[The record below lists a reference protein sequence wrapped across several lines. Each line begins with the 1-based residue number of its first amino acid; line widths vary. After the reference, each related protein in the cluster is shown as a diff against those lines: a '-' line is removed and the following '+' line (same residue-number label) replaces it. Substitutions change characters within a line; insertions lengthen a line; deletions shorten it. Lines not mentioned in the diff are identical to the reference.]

1 MDVADL
7 IIESRTQDAE
17 TIQKVLE
24 QSGHTNFQAETHT
37 DHPEAEAP
45 PAEPAPPAAAA
56 PAPPTPAAEPT
67 PRTEEPAPADQ
78 KPVRGYKLKLEVAR
92 EENARLKDE
101 IAKLSRGTA
110 PAPATPAA
118 EPALR
123 TQDPAPAAAPKP
135 KPTPESFENGVYD
148 PAYIEA
154 VSDWKYDERRRQ
166 EREEE
171 TARVTREQDEAKRN
185 ANTRDETAFKDWWNG
200 QIHEA
205 KARHD
210 DFDAVMTKDHGR
222 PIVNPVMY
230 EAMQSADQGAELAY
244 WLGTHPD
251 ESERISKLTAL
262 QPGETAVDFRKK
274 LRLAMIELSKIELP
288 DFSAEDDDDEAPQP
302 AAPVAAA
309 PPAAAPAPKAA
320 AAAAAA
326 PPARV
331 ATPATPA
338 SKPAPPSPVGSRGAG
353 SRKRLSQMSP
363 EELRSLTT
371 DQYRKLRVE
380 EYGQ

>member
-24 QSGHTNFQAETHT
+24 QSGHTNFKVETHS
-37 DHPEAEAP
+37 DSPEAETP
-45 PAEPAPPAAAA
+45 PAEPAPAAAAA
-56 PAPPTPAAEPT
+56 PAAPAAEPAT
-67 PRTEEPAPADQ
+67 STQPPAPGEA

-92 EENARLKDE
+92 EENARLKGE
-101 IAKLSRGTA
+101 IQKLTSRS
-110 PAPATPAA
+110 TPPV
-118 EPALR
+118 E
-123 TQDPAPAAAPKP
+123 AAAPPPTTVSDPPPASVAKP
-135 KPTPESFENGVYD
+135 KPVPESFEYGVYD

-154 VSDWKYDERRRQ
+154 VTDWRYDERRRL
-166 EREEE
+166 EKEEE
-171 TARVTREQDEAKRN
+171 TTRATQAADEAKRN

-200 QIHEA
+200 QIEEA
-205 KARHD
+205 KERHE

-230 EAMQSADQGAELAY
+230 EAIQSADQGAELAY
-244 WLGTHPD
+244 WLGTHPE
-251 ESERISKLTAL
+251 ESERISNITAL
-262 QPGETAVDFRKK
+262 KPGETAVDFRKK

-288 DFSAEDDDDEAPQP
+288 DFPAEDDGEPPQP

-309 PPAAAPAPKAA
+309 PPAPVAPKAA
-320 AAAAAA
+320 AAAAAPSAA
-326 PPARV
+326 PRTAAPA
-331 ATPATPA
+331 APA
-338 SKPAPPSPVGSRGAG
+338 SKPAPPNPVGSRGAS
-353 SRKRLSQMSP
+353 SRKRLSQMST
-363 EELRSLTT
+363 EELRALST